1 MHELFDFIGPCNIW
15 LFKSKITV
23 GFFYKKASPGSDF
36 LFSYLRIMNI
46 QERNEAKESIKES
59 IQETQKDISSLKEL
73 TKPISPENAI
83 GRVSR
88 MDAINNKSVNEAALR
103 NAINKLA
110 LLESALQRIDHEDFG
125 LCIGCKNQIPIQRIL
140 LMPQSNR
147 CVHCASR

>member
-1 MHELFDFIGPCNIW
+1 
-15 LFKSKITV
+15 
-23 GFFYKKASPGSDF
+23 
-36 LFSYLRIMNI
+36 MNT
-46 QERNEAKESIKES
+46 QERNEAKESIKKS

-125 LCIGCKNQIPIQRIL
+125 LCIRCKNQIPIQRIL
-140 LMPQSNR
+140 LIPQSNR
-147 CVHCASR
+147 CVRCASR

>member
-1 MHELFDFIGPCNIW
+1 MDEKQRIETKQSIENSILATQANI
-15 LFKSKITV
+15 
-23 GFFYKKASPGSDF
+23 A
-36 LFSYLRIMNI
+36 
-46 QERNEAKESIKES
+46 
-59 IQETQKDISSLKEL
+59 SLKEL

-103 NAINKLA
+103 NAVNKLA
-110 LLESALQRIDHEDFG
+110 LLESALQRVNNENFG
-125 LCIGCKNQIPIQRIL
+125 LCIRCNNPIPIQRIL